1 LNEIP
6 NFKFQTSS
14 KFQNQKSKNQINF
27 KIENQMSGQNKPE
40 DLEIRTER
48 FAREVRQAVK
58 RVLPTDANREDTKQ
72 LVRASGSVAAN
83 YLEASERL
91 SKKDFVLRI
100 KICRKEAKESGLFLR
115 LLDDG
120 GKAEVGRELQRL
132 NQEARELKL
141 IFNAIIQRCEAA

>member
-1 LNEIP
+1 
-6 NFKFQTSS
+6 
-14 KFQNQKSKNQINF
+14 
-27 KIENQMSGQNKPE
+27 MSGQNKPE

-48 FAREVRQAVK
+48 FAREVRQVVK

-120 GKAEVGRELQRL
+120 GKAEVGKELQRL
-132 NQEARELKL
+132 NQEAKELKL